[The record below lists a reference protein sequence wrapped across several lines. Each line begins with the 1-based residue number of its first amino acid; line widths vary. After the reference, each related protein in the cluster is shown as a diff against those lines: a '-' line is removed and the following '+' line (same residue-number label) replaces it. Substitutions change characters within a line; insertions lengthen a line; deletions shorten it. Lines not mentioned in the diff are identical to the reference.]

1 MVKGILFDLPAVVAT
16 VRFEGSDDTAQCEV
30 VGGNMLQSVPA
41 GGDAYLIKRVMMDK
55 TDADAITVLRNCV
68 AAMNTA
74 GRILVID
81 PMLPRDAE
89 PHLNWFTDMLMLV
102 VTRGRCRTEAEF
114 RDLFNAA
121 GLTLERVIPTRSS
134 NFILEGA
141 RYDR

>member
-1 MVKGILFDLPAVVAT
+1 
-16 VRFEGSDDTAQCEV
+16 
-30 VGGNMLQSVPA
+30 MLQSVPA

-55 TDADAITVLRNCV
+55 TDDEAITVLRNCI